1 MNELTTIRKILERL
15 TKYITKKKGYICQ
28 YCGHKTLQ
36 PYGGGVNAH
45 NPNPATTTTSLR
57 NIRERIYKKFVA
69 ILLAFYNFCYFFRKT
84 CICFPI

>member
-36 PYGGGVNAH
+36 PDGGKCAQSKSGHHHYIAAEH
-45 NPNPATTTTSLR
+45 
-57 NIRERIYKKFVA
+57 
-69 ILLAFYNFCYFFRKT
+69 
-84 CICFPI
+84 